1 MKPFSAYLIK
11 ITGLFA
17 YNTRK
22 DIRRL
27 VEAGYVTMPVVQLP
41 DNSQDIKEKT
51 AAAIQ
56 YEQNLFYK
64 EYRNLMLNGGSDSFN
79 PDGSINRDAA
89 KIFLRRKEFKGELV
103 NRENLLSF
111 ISPTQE
117 VFLFPDGVGLFS
129 LRIQSPDNTPEAISN
144 LTNIAR
150 NFDSKVIWEH
160 QPPQLWHAWI
170 SQHVLAGIQIV
181 GSKIEVDQF
190 SGSKFKL
197 YMVFDHPDYLDWSPT
212 QRQNFLY
219 ELGTCIPLGSIEHKK
234 HFAPSDSYLDSIIE
248 KQKFS
253 AFHNYEMLAMLDSFS
268 CLGTN
273 NFKELEQNI
282 NSFGTWNKSYYYLYV
297 LSLYVHYSLGKYNY
311 KFMEAPVKY
320 RRDFTHFLNKYNIRH
335 LSFNFLPTLIYHK
348 IREGLKID
356 EELKSFE
363 ERLTKLSDT
372 IQEDQ
377 NRRQGFL
384 LTIISVLSSFEAVN
398 IILGQVDNIQK
409 QTGISLGLFYT
420 ILCLLV
426 FSAGVVLFRFLYPQP
441 FNKAIRQAKPYV
453 RKFKT
458 IFNPTRK

>member
-1 MKPFSAYLIK
+1 MKSFSASLIK

-17 YNTRK
+17 YNTQK

-27 VEAGYVTMPVVQLP
+27 VEAGYATMPVVQLP

-51 AAAIQ
+51 AAATQ

-64 EYRNLMLNGGSDSFN
+64 EYRNLMLNGGSDSLN
-79 PDGSINRDAA
+79 PDGSVNRDAA
-89 KIFLRRKEFKGELV
+89 KIFLRRKELKGELV
-103 NRENLLSF
+103 NKENLLSF
-111 ISPTQE
+111 TSPTQE

-129 LRIQSPDNTPEAISN
+129 LRIQSPDNAPDAISN

-150 NFDSKVIWEH
+150 NFDSKIIWEH

-170 SQHVLAGIQIV
+170 SQQVLAGIQIV

-197 YMVFDHPDYLDWSPT
+197 YMVFDHPEYLDWSPT
-212 QRQNFLY
+212 ERQNLLY
-219 ELGTCIPLGSIEHKK
+219 ELGTCTPIGSIDKK
-234 HFAPSDSYLDSIIE
+234 DHYAPSDSYFNGIIE

-253 AFHNYEMLAMLDSFS
+253 AFHNYEMLALLDSFT

-273 NFKELEQNI
+273 NFNELEQNFY
-282 NSFGTWNKSYYYLYV
+282 SFATWNKSYYYLYV

-409 QTGISLGLFYT
+409 QTGIGLGLFYT

-426 FSAGVVLFRFLYPQP
+426 LSAGLALFRFLYPQP

-453 RKFKT
+453 RRFKA
-458 IFNPTRK
+458 IFSPARK